1 MAASSITPIT
11 AVPLISKTPNVCG
24 GSACVRTTRI
34 PVWSLVEWRA
44 QGLLDQRLL
53 EMYPS
58 LTREDLLAAWDYY
71 RAHRDEIDEDILGNA
86 EA

>member
-1 MAASSITPIT
+1 MACPGVA
-11 AVPLISKTPNVCG
+11 
-24 GSACVRTTRI
+24 GSA
-34 PVWSLVEWRA
+34 
-44 QGLLDQRLL
+44 LL

-71 RAHRDEIDEDILGNA
+71 RAHHDEIDEDIRGNE